1 LDEIQ
6 GEGGTMSLIKRLF
19 GLDVASYLQRAEKY
33 EEVGK
38 LGMARLELERALEIA
53 SLEDVA
59 QREQINRLLD
69 RISAKE
75 QDDAESRAQEALQKG
90 NRKEARYYLNVA
102 LSKLE
107 EGSPKFHELKNRLD
121 SIPEDIDEA
130 KVEDELDTVLK
141 AEVGVDF
148 LDRQRTL
155 EFWKSGFPP
164 YKEEYY
170 FKKALTSDVVLA
182 QAEQVG
188 MNPED
193 ADACFNFAVTLAQ
206 LGLTSKALEQIRR
219 FVSLRP
225 EDRDGHY
232 FLANL
237 LADQGYDD
245 EAIREF
251 EKAISIDPDFME
263 AYFYLAEHYSN
274 LGDLERAQKLFV
286 HMIEQAKESELAE
299 EARLKLEA
307 IRAKRNSAKV

>member
-1 LDEIQ
+1 LEETQ

-19 GLDVASYLQRAEKY
+19 GFDVASYLHRAEKY

-53 SLEDVA
+53 SLEDVS
-59 QREQINRLLD
+59 QREQVNRILD
-69 RISAKE
+69 RISTKE
-75 QDDAESRAQEALQKG
+75 QGDAESRAQEALQKG
-90 NRKEARYYLNVA
+90 NNKEARYYFNVA
-102 LSKLE
+102 LSRLD
-107 EGSPKFHELKNRLD
+107 EGSPHFHELKDQLE
-121 SIPEDIDEA
+121 SIPEDIEEA
-130 KVEDELDTVLK
+130 EAIGELDTILK

-148 LDRQRTL
+148 LDRQRSL

-188 MNPED
+188 ANPED

-206 LGLTSKALEQIRR
+206 LGLTRKALEQIRR
-219 FVSLRP
+219 FISLRP

-237 LADQGYDD
+237 LADQGHDD

-251 EKAISIDPDFME
+251 EKATSIDPDFME
-263 AYFYLAEHYSN
+263 AYFYLAKHYSN
-274 LGDLERAQKLFV
+274 LGDLERAQKLFTHV
-286 HMIEQAKESELAE
+286 IEQPKEIELVE
-299 EARLKLEA
+299 EARLKLEE
-307 IRAKRNSAKV
+307 IRIKRHSA